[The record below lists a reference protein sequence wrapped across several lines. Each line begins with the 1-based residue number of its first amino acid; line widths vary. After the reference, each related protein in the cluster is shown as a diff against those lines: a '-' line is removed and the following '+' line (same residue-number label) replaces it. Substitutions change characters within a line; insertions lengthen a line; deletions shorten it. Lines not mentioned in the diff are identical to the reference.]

1 VQDVDTVQK
10 MEKVELTP
18 MEVDPVLI
26 EEVKPEEPVLDIA
39 PSTSDG
45 TTRMT
50 SQERA
55 QKLAAL
61 RVKMRESAV
70 ANRKDLIEESQRA
83 KMTAREIARIEK
95 QRKLAEILREK
106 VDAQE
111 NGVDVERKKNWEYSI
126 EEDLEWQKRLEKK
139 ARRADFEF
147 HDETQT
153 AHRKYKKDLDL
164 LKPDLIKYSK
174 QKEVAFGLE
183 PGALVNASPTA
194 QQQIIAAAAAGSS
207 EAADYLYR
215 DANTLLYADSQPS
228 EDAIDRVVNKL
239 NTDLDK
245 RAKWSRKRL
254 NTDEGDITYIN
265 ERNRVFNKKI
275 SRYYDKYTKE
285 IRESFERGTAV

>member
-1 VQDVDTVQK
+1 
-10 MEKVELTP
+10 
-18 MEVDPVLI
+18 
-26 EEVKPEEPVLDIA
+26 
-39 PSTSDG
+39 
-45 TTRMT
+45 
-50 SQERA
+50 
-55 QKLAAL
+55 
-61 RVKMRESAV
+61 
-70 ANRKDLIEESQRA
+70 
-83 KMTAREIARIEK
+83 MTAREIARMEK

-111 NGVDVERKKNWEYSI
+111 NGVNVERKRNWEYSI
-126 EEDLEWQKRLEKK
+126 EEDQEWQKRLEKK

-147 HDETQT
+147 HGMASAWQKWSSLLKGFNLDETQT

-164 LKPDLIKYSK
+164 LKPDLVKYAK
-174 QKEVAFGLE
+174 QKEVALGLE
-183 PGALVNASPTA
+183 PGALVNASPTT

-265 ERNRVFNKKI
+265 ERNRVFNKKVHRHI
-275 SRYYDKYTKE
+275 HPLTFSFFLACTDKLAFDRLGGITTSIPRRSGRASSVGLLYSPFAVLHRGLALLRVSLSRYMYSTVLLC
-285 IRESFERGTAV
+285 TAVV

>member
-1 VQDVDTVQK
+1 MPLQ
-10 MEKVELTP
+10 
-18 MEVDPVLI
+18 
-26 EEVKPEEPVLDIA
+26 
-39 PSTSDG
+39 
-45 TTRMT
+45 
-50 SQERA
+50 
-55 QKLAAL
+55 
-61 RVKMRESAV
+61 RESAV

-83 KMTAREIARIEK
+83 KMTAREIARVEK

-106 VDAQE
+106 VDVQE
-111 NGVDVERKKNWEYSI
+111 NGVDVERKRNWEYSI
-126 EEDLEWQKRLEKK
+126 EEDQGWQKRLEKK

-147 HDETQT
+147 HGMYNPYLKCVFTEDNLDETQT

-164 LKPDLIKYSK
+164 LKPDLVKYSK
-174 QKEVAFGLE
+174 QKEVALGLE
-183 PGALVNASPTA
+183 PGALVDASPTT

-254 NTDEGDITYIN
+254 NADEGDITYIN
-265 ERNRVFNKKI
+265 ERNRVFNKKV
-275 SRYYDKYTKE
+275 R
-285 IRESFERGTAV
+285 